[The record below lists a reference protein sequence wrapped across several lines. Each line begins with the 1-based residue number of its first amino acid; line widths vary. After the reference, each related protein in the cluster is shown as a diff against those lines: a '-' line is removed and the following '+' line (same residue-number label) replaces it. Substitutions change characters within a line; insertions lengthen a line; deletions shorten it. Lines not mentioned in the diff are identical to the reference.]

1 MSDITLADLS
11 TKMKKIDIAMMSTH
25 TSGDEIA
32 ARPMSNN
39 RDVDYDG
46 TSFYFTS
53 DQTRTVSDIEKNRNV
68 GLTFQGD
75 RGFQIAVEG
84 DAQLVRDKSAFEE
97 HWNPDLDEWFEDGID
112 TQGLVMIKVDA
123 TRIHYW
129 NGMDEGEVKV

>member
-1 MSDITLADLS
+1 MSDKTLADLA
-11 TKMKKIDIAMMSTH
+11 KEMKKIDIAMMSTH

-46 TSFYFTS
+46 QSHYFAM
-53 DQTRTVSDIEKNRNV
+53 DDTRTVQDIAKNRNV
-68 GLTFQGD
+68 GLSFQGEKA
-75 RGFQIAVEG
+75 FFIHVEG
-84 DAQLVRDKSAFEE
+84 DADLIRDKQAFED

-112 TQGLVMIKVDA
+112 TEGLVMIKVDA

-129 NGMDEGEVKV
+129 DGMNEGEVKV

>member
-1 MSDITLADLS
+1 MSDKTLADLA
-11 TKMKKIDIAMMSTH
+11 KEMKKIDIAMMSTH

-46 TSFYFTS
+46 QSHYFAM
-53 DQTRTVSDIEKNRNV
+53 DDTRTVQDIAKNRNV
-68 GLTFQGD
+68 GLSFQGEKA
-75 RGFQIAVEG
+75 FFIHVEG
-84 DAQLVRDKSAFEE
+84 DADLIRDKQAFED

-112 TQGLVMIKVDA
+112 TEGLVMIKVAA

-129 NGMDEGEVKV
+129 DGMNEGEVKL

>member
-1 MSDITLADLS
+1 MSDKTLADLA
-11 TKMKKIDIAMMSTH
+11 KEMKKIDIAMMSTH

-46 TSFYFTS
+46 QSHYFAM
-53 DQTRTVSDIEKNRNV
+53 DDTRTVQDIAKNRNV
-68 GLTFQGD
+68 GLSFQGEKA
-75 RGFQIAVEG
+75 FFIHVEG
-84 DAQLVRDKSAFEE
+84 DADLIRDKQAFED

-112 TQGLVMIKVDA
+112 TEGLVMIKVAA

-129 NGMDEGEVKV
+129 DGMNEGEVKV

>member
-1 MSDITLADLS
+1 MSDVTLADLS
-11 TKMKKIDIAMMSTH
+11 KKMKKIDIAMMSTH

-53 DQTRTVSDIEKNRNV
+53 EQTRTVSDIEKNRNV

-75 RGFQIAVEG
+75 GGFQIAVEG
-84 DAQLVRDKSAFEE
+84 DAQLVRDKSAFDK

-112 TQGLVMIKVDA
+112 TTGLVMIKVDA

-129 NGMDEGEVKV
+129 NGMNEGEVKV